1 MAVRALNSKEIT
13 EALQSLKNWQLEGQ
27 EIVKTFEFTG
37 FLPAMGFVNQVAM
50 VAERQDHHPYI
61 LLKYN
66 KVTLRLSTHDA
77 GGLSE
82 RDIRFAKTVDALG
95 ST

>member
-13 EALQSLKNWQLEGQ
+13 EALESLKNWRLEGR

-37 FLPAMGFVNQVAM
+37 FLPAMGFVNQVAL
-50 VAERQDHHPYI
+50 VAERQDHHPD
-61 LLKYN
+61 LLLQYN

-82 RDIRFAKTVDALG
+82 RDFRFAQTVDALG